1 MNTVIA
7 IHNNMNENT
16 WSQVLEWE
24 KLRNP
29 YVASYTSPSLSS
41 STTTTPSSLVD
52 TGRESKLLRFMG
64 KPDDYSPKARI
75 KMLFGHPAP
84 FDRHDWIV
92 DRGGNEVRYVID
104 YYHDESSIQIDKI
117 PSKLTDSSS
126 IQSIKVDVRPALDSI
141 SAFIDRL
148 LVMPWKQFKKETN
161 YFPPPFFPP
170 SKMIIAEQQKF
181 SRIQQNWN
189 DIASKCVEKKEKLAL
204 CSSDEECRVASV
216 ALQIC
221 TASIICPSIA
231 QAFVE
236 CTTTTAATTTSP
248 TTTVNSD
255 NDGSSRNINN
265 NIMNL
270 DNERFQK
277 AGAAYSSLVQC
288 LELFEA
294 DSLKALNAKKK

>member
-29 YVASYTSPSLSS
+29 YVASYTSPSLS
-41 STTTTPSSLVD
+41 TTTTSSSLVD

-104 YYHDESSIQIDKI
+104 YYHDESSVQIDKI

-181 SRIQQNWN
+181 SRILY
-189 DIASKCVEKKEKLAL
+189 ILLMRMMRMIGFLFVLKFFVILVKKM
-204 CSSDEECRVASV
+204 R
-216 ALQIC
+216 
-221 TASIICPSIA
+221 
-231 QAFVE
+231 
-236 CTTTTAATTTSP
+236 
-248 TTTVNSD
+248 
-255 NDGSSRNINN
+255 
-265 NIMNL
+265 
-270 DNERFQK
+270 
-277 AGAAYSSLVQC
+277 
-288 LELFEA
+288 LFY
-294 DSLKALNAKKK
+294 LILF

>member
-29 YVASYTSPSLSS
+29 YVASYTSSTI
-41 STTTTPSSLVD
+41 TTTTPSSSSLVD

-75 KMLFGHPAP
+75 KMLFGHPPP

-92 DRGGNEVRYVID
+92 DRGGIEVRYVID

-117 PSKLTDSSS
+117 PSKLTDASS

-148 LVMPWKQFKKETN
+148 LIMPWKQLKKETN
-161 YFPPPFFPP
+161 YYPPPFFPP
-170 SKMIIAEQQKF
+170 SKMIIAEQQKY
-181 SRIQQNWN
+181 SRIQQNWSE
-189 DIASKCVEKKEKLAL
+189 IASKCVEKKEKLAL
-204 CSSDEECRVASV
+204 CSTDEDCRVASV

-231 QAFVE
+231 QAFIQ
-236 CTTTTAATTTSP
+236 CTSTATS
-248 TTTVNSD
+248 NSNHD
-255 NDGSSRNINN
+255 NTSKDNNSNNN
-265 NIMNL
+265 NIMIL
-270 DNERFQK
+270 DNEKFQK

-294 DSLKALNAKKK
+294 DSLKVLNAKKK

>member
-29 YVASYTSPSLSS
+29 YVASYTSSSS
-41 STTTTPSSLVD
+41 STITTTTATTTSLVD

-75 KMLFGHPAP
+75 KMLFGHPPP

-92 DRGGNEVRYVID
+92 DRGGIEVRYVID

-117 PSKLTDSSS
+117 PSKLTDTSS

-148 LVMPWKQFKKETN
+148 LIMPWKQLKRETN
-161 YFPPPFFPP
+161 YYPPPFFPP
-170 SKMIIAEQQKF
+170 SKMIIAEQQKY
-181 SRIQQNWN
+181 SRIQENWSE
-189 DIASKCVEKKEKLAL
+189 IATKCVEKKEKLAL
-204 CSSDEECRVASV
+204 CSTDEECRVASV

-231 QAFVE
+231 QAFIQ
-236 CTTTTAATTTSP
+236 CTSTDTATSTT
-248 TTTVNSD
+248 NSIYDGASND
-255 NDGSSRNINN
+255 NNN

-270 DNERFQK
+270 DNEKFQK

-294 DSLKALNAKKK
+294 DSLKVLNAKKK